1 MKGILEKRSSM
12 HQQIEQQRRHADR
25 LQERLS
31 RIEPLA
37 NLGLISAMIAHE
49 MNNILTP
56 LENYARLSLQHPDD
70 VQLQQKTLQKTA
82 SNAER
87 ASRILQRMLALANG
101 HSQDACWSQVRALVD
116 EVFVCLARD
125 FAKDRIAVIREIPET
140 LQVWGD
146 AICLQQVLMN
156 LILNAREAML
166 GRPGQLTICAGET
179 AEGIFIKVIDTGCG
193 IPAENLDR
201 IFDPFFTTK
210 SPSPNN
216 RSGTGLGLAF
226 CRRIVEEH
234 GGTIEVHSRP
244 GQGSTFTLR
253 LPGPK

>member
-12 HQQIEQQRRHADR
+12 HHQLQQQRRQSDN
-25 LQERLS
+25 LQAQLS

-56 LENYARLSLQHPDD
+56 LENYARLSLQHPEDI
-70 VQLQQKTLQKTA
+70 QLHQKTIEKTA
-82 SNAER
+82 FNAER
-87 ASRILQRMLALANG
+87 ASKILQRMLDLAKG
-101 HSQDACWSQVRALVD
+101 HSDQSSWTEVRKLVD
-116 EVFVCLARD
+116 EVFGCLARN
-125 FAKDRIAVIREIPET
+125 FAKDRITVVLEIPDG
-140 LQVWGD
+140 LQVWCD

-166 GRPGQLTICAGET
+166 GRPGQLTLRAGQTPELT
-179 AEGIFIKVIDTGCG
+179 TLEVIDTGSG
-193 IPAENLDR
+193 ILPENLDR

-210 SPSPNN
+210 SPSQYG
-216 RSGTGLGLAF
+216 RTGTGLGLAF
-226 CRRIVEEH
+226 CRRIIEEH
-234 GGTIEVHSRP
+234 RGSIEAQSRA

-253 LPGPK
+253 LPRPQ